1 MKGLILK
8 DIFMIKNQM
17 KNLLVILIMFGL
29 LSVINKDSS
38 FVMFLIPF
46 YMVMVLITTFSYDEF
61 NHFDIYGNSLPFTR
75 GQIVKAKYLLFHS
88 SNILLLVLGLGVALI
103 GPLVSEKIVMSSVL
117 STLVGVIFGISLI
130 ISILIPFYYKFG
142 AQKGRIML
150 FAVVIG
156 LSLLGGLLFQVAKI
170 SGTDISAII
179 SFLNGINIWLMMGIL
194 LLITFVIIYISY
206 RISCHI
212 YEKKEF

>member
-17 KNLLVILIMFGL
+17 KNLLVILVMFGL

-75 GQIVKAKYLLFHS
+75 DQIVKAKYLLFHS

-130 ISILIPFYYKFG
+130 ISILIPFYYKYG

-179 SFLNGINIWLMMGIL
+179 SFLNGINIWLMIGIL

>member
-17 KNLLVILIMFGL
+17 KNIIVILIMFGL
-29 LSVINKDSS
+29 LSIINNNSA

-46 YMVMVLITTFSYDEF
+46 YMVMVLITTFSYDEL
-61 NHFDIYGNSLPFTR
+61 NHFDIYGNSLPFQR

-88 SNILLLVLGLGVALI
+88 SNILLLVLGLGVALV
-103 GPLVSEKIVMSSVL
+103 GPLVSEKIAMSSVL
-117 STLVGVIFGISLI
+117 STLVGVIFGVSLI
-130 ISILIPFYYKFG
+130 ISVLIPFYYKYG

-150 FAVVIG
+150 FAVIIG
-156 LSLLGGLLFQVAKI
+156 ISLLGGLLFQILKV
-170 SGTDISAII
+170 SGADVSFII

-194 LLITFVIIYISY
+194 LLITFLIIYISY
-206 RISCHI
+206 RISFHI

>member
-1 MKGLILK
+1 MKGLLLK
-8 DIFMIKNQM
+8 DIFMIKNQL

-29 LSVINKDSS
+29 LSIINNDSS

-61 NHFDIYGNSLPFTR
+61 NHFDIYGNSLPFQR

-88 SNILLLVLGLGVALI
+88 SNILLLVLGLGLALV

-130 ISILIPFYYKFG
+130 ISILIPFYYKYG

-150 FAVVIG
+150 FAVIIG
-156 LSLLGGLLFQVAKI
+156 ISLLGGLLFQIVKI
-170 SGTDISAII
+170 SGADVSFVI

-194 LLITFVIIYISY
+194 LLITFFIIYISY
-206 RISCHI
+206 RISCRI